1 MSIIEYPIRLS
12 CGHGVDDYDDDV
24 YNVITKDWTH
34 DQHGSHR
41 ALRYGSVC
49 GGCLERYRHF
59 NQLFESEEQA
69 LDWVTEEDIV
79 ERLQKRAKIRRSIP
93 GRKSVQEGKPDRI
106 SELLEEAA
114 VTIARLRGY

>member
-1 MSIIEYPIRLS
+1 MTTTEPRIILS
-12 CGHGVDDYDDDV
+12 CGHGVDDYDDT
-24 YNVITKDWTH
+24 YPAITKDWTH
-34 DQHGSHR
+34 DQYGTQR

-59 NQLFESEEQA
+59 NQLFETEEQA

-93 GRKSVQEGKPDRI
+93 HRKSVQENKPDRI
-106 SELLEEAA
+106 SDLLEEAA
-114 VTIARLRGY
+114 ATIRRLRGY